1 MKRGLTAR
9 LVTAINLNMMTMKVM
24 MMMTVMIMMRM
35 IMWPSAEELDH
46 YDDHSM
52 MKIIIMNKIS
62 HPKETC
68 SEHYHEK

>member
-9 LVTAINLNMMTMKVM
+9 LVTAINLMMTMKVM

-46 YDDHSM
+46 FDHYDDHSM
-52 MKIIIMNKIS
+52 LEIIKN
-62 HPKETC
+62 
-68 SEHYHEK
+68 